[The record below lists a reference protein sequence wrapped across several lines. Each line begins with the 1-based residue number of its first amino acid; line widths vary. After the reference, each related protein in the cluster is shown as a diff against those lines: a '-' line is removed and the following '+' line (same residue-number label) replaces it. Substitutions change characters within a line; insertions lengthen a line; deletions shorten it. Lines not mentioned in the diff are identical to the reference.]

1 MKRILVVVANLS
13 LCSVFGVAG
22 YWGWNEGA
30 PEAAVLFWALVL
42 IGLLAVFDTITGRGE
57 Y

>member
-1 MKRILVVVANLS
+1 MKKLLVVAANLS

-30 PEAAVLFWALVL
+30 PEAAFLFAALVL
-42 IGLLAVFDTITGRGE
+42 VGLLAVFDTITGRGE